1 MLYIDKI
8 ILPLYYGGRIFVF
21 FAHFHRRTDK
31 NKWEKKEKYRPR
43 QKKGAGFYHGRKFM
57 RGTFYGIGVGPGDPE
72 LLTVKAIKAIEA
84 ADVLIAPKTEKK
96 DGSVALKIARPYLKE
111 GVEIVYQVFPMV
123 KDFAKNPEAWEENK
137 AEILALLDAGK
148 NVAFLTLGDPMFYS
162 TYIYVFRLME
172 QEDVE
177 IVPIPGVPAFAA
189 IGSRLNRPVVEGD
202 DILAIIPGTADRAD
216 IEKILS
222 AVQSAV
228 VMKVYRNAPEII
240 DLLAENHMAEDAV
253 LVSRAGLDDEK
264 IIRDIGAQ
272 RGEPLNYLSTILA
285 RRN

>member
-177 IVPIPGVPAFAA
+177 IVTIPGVPAFAA
-189 IGSRLNRPVVEGD
+189 IGSRLNRPIVEGD

-222 AVQSAV
+222 TVQSAV

-272 RGEPLNYLSTILA
+272 CGEPLNYLSTILA